1 MIGGLF
7 IYNHKGEVLLSRLY
21 RQALNRGHI
30 DAFRVSVVHSRS
42 AVRSP
47 IVNIARTSF
56 MYIKFNN
63 IWIVA
68 ATRTN
73 ANVAM
78 IFTLLN
84 KILKAMQGIMN
95 KVNEEHV
102 KNNFVVLY
110 ELLDEVLDY
119 GYPQQAELGA
129 LKGVVNTHTGIK
141 AAMNDFGLTSL
152 RTQSPSKEPSH
163 VTSAVTGQVG
173 WRREGIKYR
182 RNEIFLDVLESVN
195 LLMSQGGKVL
205 YSHVAGRIAMKSYL
219 SGMPECKFGM
229 NDKIVGDSKPDTT
242 TNDFHKDEKKVG
254 AIAIDDCNFHQCV
267 RLSKLQTEKAVS
279 FIPPDGEFDLMKYRT
294 TKDVFL
300 PFKVIPMVREISRQK
315 MEVRIVVKST
325 FAAGLFG
332 QKIEIKIPTPKNT
345 ASVQLLCMK
354 GKAKYKAAE
363 NAIIWKMKRMAG
375 MKDNQ
380 MSAEIE
386 LLPTS
391 EKKWSRPPI
400 SMNFE
405 VPFSPSGLITL
416 LFLQPFYFTRFN
428 LLFFIVKTSS

>member
-21 RQALNRGHI
+21 RQDLNRGHI

-73 ANVAM
+73 SNVAM

-84 KILKAMQGIMN
+84 KILKAMQGIMT

-141 AAMNDFGLTSL
+141 VMG
-152 RTQSPSKEPSH
+152 SKEPTH

-242 TNDFHKDEKKVG
+242 TNVG

-300 PFKVIPMVREISRQK
+300 PFKSYPYGARDFTPENGSSYCRQVNLRRRVFSGK
-315 MEVRIVVKST
+315 RSK
-325 FAAGLFG
+325 
-332 QKIEIKIPTPKNT
+332 IKIPTPKNT
-345 ASVQLLCMK
+345 ASVQVQLLCMK

-391 EKKWSRPPI
+391 DKKWSRPPI

-405 VPFSPSGLITL
+405 VPFSPSGLKVRYLKVFESKLNYSDTDVVKWVRYIGKSGL
-416 LFLQPFYFTRFN
+416 YETRC
-428 LLFFIVKTSS
+428 